1 MFKPDLQIYN
11 NDGSYRYTMKLERV
25 PVKGDL
31 LQLDGFFYEVE
42 KVLFSDNS
50 PPRILLS
57 SEQLDLNLG
66 EFTEP

>member
-1 MFKPDLQIYN
+1 MFKSDIQIYN
-11 NDGSYRYTMKLERV
+11 HDVSYRYTIKLERIA
-25 PVKGDL
+25 VKEDI

-57 SEQLDLNLG
+57 SEHLNLNLG